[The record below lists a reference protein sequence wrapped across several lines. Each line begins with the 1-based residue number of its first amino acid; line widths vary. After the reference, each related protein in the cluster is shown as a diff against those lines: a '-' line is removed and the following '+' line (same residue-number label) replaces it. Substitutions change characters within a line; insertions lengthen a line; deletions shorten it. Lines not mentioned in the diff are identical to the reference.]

1 MLTRCKNREFERN
14 RCTIVHVHHIS
25 FYMFVLG
32 LDNYPKNHARET
44 VTLLTHATPHFIALD
59 LSPVTTEYVH
69 VVPPESNGL

>member
-1 MLTRCKNREFERN
+1 
-14 RCTIVHVHHIS
+14 
-25 FYMFVLG
+25 MFVLG